1 MRVALSKTLLLIGM
15 GSIGA
20 THLQKAS
27 KIFKKITIVDIDESK
42 RLKVL
47 ELGNLLEIET
57 TYLESLNQLNQKSS
71 FDLIVI
77 ANWGPDHVS
86 TYKQISGLSENF
98 LIEKPLTSKI
108 SDLQFLREEVSKG
121 KVIIT
126 NLQWNYSGFK
136 ERVGSLQDLHDL
148 GALCGFQLFGGAK
161 CLVTNGIHYLSLA
174 STLLEE
180 YPTSVM
186 AMINA
191 TRINPRRQDF
201 LYYEGVVGW
210 AYSNNRYLSM
220 QLHNSSHVSE
230 TFRVIFQ
237 NGIIEVKKGKM
248 SALVIPFEDRKVL
261 LRPTK
266 TLHPTKLLDPVE
278 AFTLGHERD
287 GLDVIYDM
295 FRDDKHKS
303 KDFDSGYQSTLG
315 IIASLVSSHHKTLIN
330 IRDLELL
337 DNQLTINDWNIT

>member
-1 MRVALSKTLLLIGM
+1 MALSKTLLLIGM

-27 KIFKKITIVDIDESK
+27 KIYKKITVVDIDESK

-47 ELGNLLEIET
+47 ELGILLGIET
-57 TYLESLNQLNQKSS
+57 TYLENLNQLDQGSS

-86 TYKQISGLSENF
+86 TYKQISEFSENF
-98 LIEKPLTSKI
+98 LIEKPLASKI

-136 ERVGSLQDLHDL
+136 ERVGTLQNLHHL
-148 GALCGFQLFGGAK
+148 GALCGFQLLGGAK

-174 STLLEE
+174 SILLEE

-201 LYYEGVVGW
+201 LYYEGVVSW
-210 AYSNNRYLSM
+210 AYSSDRYLSM
-220 QLHNSSHVSE
+220 QLHNGSHVSE

-248 SALVIPFEDRKVL
+248 SALVIPLEDRKVL
-261 LRPTK
+261 SRPTK
-266 TLHPTKLLDPVE
+266 TLHPSKISEPVE

-287 GLDVIYDM
+287 GLDVIYEM
-295 FRDDKHKS
+295 FRDHRHTPKG
-303 KDFDSGYQSTLG
+303 FDSGYLSTLG
-315 IIASLVSSHHKTLIN
+315 IIASLVSSDHKTAIN
-330 IRDLELL
+330 IRQLELL
-337 DNQLTINDWNIT
+337 DNELTVNDWNIT